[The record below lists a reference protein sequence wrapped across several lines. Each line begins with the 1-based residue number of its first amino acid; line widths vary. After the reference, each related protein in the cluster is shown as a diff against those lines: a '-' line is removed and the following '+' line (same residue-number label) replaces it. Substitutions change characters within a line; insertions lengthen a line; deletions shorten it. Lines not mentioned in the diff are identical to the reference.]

1 MYTKKK
7 DLCEWVNEA
16 SFIKHFECLLFPMF
30 FSVNDIVAVGVESFY
45 ATNDRYFHSNALLLI
60 AVYLDLT
67 WCDVVF
73 YSPHEVRV
81 VADGL
86 RSPNGINISPDK
98 RFISVRYTNQ

>member
-1 MYTKKK
+1 MT
-7 DLCEWVNEA
+7 EA
-16 SFIKHFECLLFPMF
+16 RFIKRFVCLLFPMF

-45 ATNDRYFHSNALLLI
+45 ATNDRYFHSDALLLI
-60 AVYLDLT
+60 TVFLDLT

-98 RFISVRYTNQ
+98 RLISVRYTNH